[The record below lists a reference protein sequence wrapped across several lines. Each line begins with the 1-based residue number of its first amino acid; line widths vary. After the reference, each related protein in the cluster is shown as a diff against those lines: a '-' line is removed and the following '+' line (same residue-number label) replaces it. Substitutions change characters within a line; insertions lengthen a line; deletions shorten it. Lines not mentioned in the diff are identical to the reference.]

1 MKHNTAKDPD
11 IVLSKQVKD
20 TMAEDPE
27 LAAALRELFA
37 NMRQAMQ
44 SVKEGRYK
52 SLDDAMEAITGQ
64 RPTPIDDL
72 SEDEIFDEK
81 DE

>member
-1 MKHNTAKDPD
+1 MKQNTAKDPD
-11 IVLSKQVKD
+11 IVLSKQVKEA
-20 TMAEDPE
+20 MAKDPE